1 MVEWKVKGLWK
12 ADAEAV
18 YKEITALG
26 DSFSPADIV
35 EAARDES
42 SELHKCFEWR
52 DEVAADKYREH
63 QARMIIT
70 QLVVRT
76 ETSDNTPVSV
86 RVISSANE
94 VNTYVPTKML
104 IKSESDYAD
113 LLERAKRELQAF
125 QQKYSTLSELQE
137 IFTAIDAL

>member
-12 ADAEAV
+12 ADAETV
-18 YKEITALG
+18 YREITALG
-26 DSFSPADIV
+26 DSFSPADVV

-52 DEVAADKYREH
+52 DEVAAEKYREH

-113 LLERAKRELQAF
+113 LLARAKRELQAF

>member
-52 DEVAADKYREH
+52 DEVAAEKYREH

-113 LLERAKRELQAF
+113 LLARAKRELQAF
-125 QQKYSTLSELQE
+125 QQKYATLSELQE

>member
-52 DEVAADKYREH
+52 DEVAAEKYREH

-113 LLERAKRELQAF
+113 LLARAKRELQAF

>member
-18 YKEITALG
+18 YREITALG

-42 SELHKCFEWR
+42 SELHKCFEWN
-52 DEVAADKYREH
+52 DEVAAQKWRLH
-63 QARMIIT
+63 TARMLVN
-70 QLVVRT
+70 QLVIRT
-76 ETSDNTPVSV
+76 ETSDNIPVAV
-86 RVISSANE
+86 RVISSASE

-113 LLERAKRELQAF
+113 LLARAKRELQAF
-125 QQKYSTLSELQE
+125 QQKYSTLTELQD

>member
-1 MVEWKVKGLWK
+1 MVEWKVKGLYK
-12 ADAEAV
+12 ADAETV
-18 YKEITALG
+18 YREITSLG
-26 DSFSPADIV
+26 DKFSPEDIV

-42 SELHKCFEWR
+42 SELHKCFEWN
-52 DEVAADKYREH
+52 DEVAAQKWRLH
-63 QARMIIT
+63 TARMLVN

-76 ETSDNTPVSV
+76 KTSDNIPVAV
-86 RVISSANE
+86 RVISSASE

-113 LLERAKRELQAF
+113 LLARAKRELQAF

>member
-52 DEVAADKYREH
+52 DEVAAEKYREH

-86 RVISSANE
+86 RVISSANG

-104 IKSESDYAD
+104 IKSDSDYAD
-113 LLERAKRELQAF
+113 LLARAKRELQTF

>member
-52 DEVAADKYREH
+52 DEVAAEKYREH

-104 IKSESDYAD
+104 IKSDSDYAD
-113 LLERAKRELQAF
+113 LLARAKRELQAF

>member
-1 MVEWKVKGLWK
+1 MVEWKVKGLYK

-18 YKEITALG
+18 YREITSLG
-26 DSFSPADIV
+26 DKFSPEDIV
-35 EAARDES
+35 EAAKDES
-42 SELHKCFEWR
+42 SELHKCFEWD
-52 DEVAADKYREH
+52 DEKAAQKWRLH
-63 QARMIIT
+63 TARMLVN

-76 ETSDNTPVSV
+76 ETSDNIPVAV
-86 RVISSANE
+86 RVISSASE

-113 LLERAKRELQAF
+113 LLARAKRELQAF

>member
-1 MVEWKVKGLWK
+1 MVEWKVKGLYK
-12 ADAEAV
+12 ADAETV
-18 YKEITALG
+18 YREITSLG

-52 DEVAADKYREH
+52 DEVAAEKYREH

-104 IKSESDYAD
+104 IKSDSDYAD
-113 LLERAKRELQAF
+113 LLARAKRELQAF

>member
-18 YKEITALG
+18 YREITALG

-42 SELHKCFEWR
+42 SELHKCFEWN
-52 DEVAADKYREH
+52 DEVAAQKWRLH
-63 QARMIIT
+63 TARMLVN
-70 QLVVRT
+70 QLVIRT
-76 ETSDNTPVSV
+76 ETSDNIPVAV
-86 RVISSANE
+86 RVISSASE

-113 LLERAKRELQAF
+113 LLARAKRELQAF

>member
-52 DEVAADKYREH
+52 DEVAAEKYREH

-94 VNTYVPTKML
+94 INTYVPTKML